1 MENFNFKT
9 LGEFEKSMRQAPK
22 TQLSEEYTGNR
33 NLFDDVSKR
42 EKYKESIFDG
52 KSTTTDFITGETLH
66 KNRQATVNKYGVNK
80 ANYHTGQVDH
90 INPLEQVHST
100 AKKIPFLTDE
110 DVRIAAN
117 REWNYRFTQSHF
129 NQSKQSKTN
138 FEMAKKS
145 FQDGKYEE
153 GAKLISDGITSNALV
168 TAELGAR
175 ASKNAGEL
183 AVKTTYKTI
192 HDTAKSISPKLT
204 VEIKQQLGESVKNLK
219 QNIGEDLSAAAV
231 PMTISAVNALVCV
244 TKGEKSAKEAGKE
257 VAVQTG
263 AMVVTEELKKFGIN
277 TANQAIKQSG
287 IKLLQQTAKTNMVAN
302 AVAMG
307 FMVKDSVVSWID
319 GKINDEEFVE
329 QVARTGTLLA
339 AQSMGAVIM
348 AEQLGKAIGSTVIP
362 IPVVG
367 AIIGGIAASVACECM
382 FSLMDAAKNHIV
394 EDKRNLVAKIASEAL
409 EEMNYQRKILQEYL
423 EDEKLVFERN
433 ICYGFDAIID
443 GMYKNDAN
451 AIAGGLNVILGNF
464 DKKVA
469 FATEK
474 EFDDFFMDENA
485 VLKL

>member
-1 MENFNFKT
+1 
-9 LGEFEKSMRQAPK
+9 
-22 TQLSEEYTGNR
+22 
-33 NLFDDVSKR
+33 
-42 EKYKESIFDG
+42 
-52 KSTTTDFITGETLH
+52 
-66 KNRQATVNKYGVNK
+66 
-80 ANYHTGQVDH
+80 
-90 INPLEQVHST
+90 
-100 AKKIPFLTDE
+100 
-110 DVRIAAN
+110 
-117 REWNYRFTQSHF
+117 
-129 NQSKQSKTN
+129 
-138 FEMAKKS
+138 
-145 FQDGKYEE
+145 
-153 GAKLISDGITSNALV
+153 
-168 TAELGAR
+168 
-175 ASKNAGEL
+175 
-183 AVKTTYKTI
+183 
-192 HDTAKSISPKLT
+192 
-204 VEIKQQLGESVKNLK
+204 
-219 QNIGEDLSAAAV
+219 
-231 PMTISAVNALVCV
+231 
-244 TKGEKSAKEAGKE
+244 
-257 VAVQTG
+257 
-263 AMVVTEELKKFGIN
+263 MVVNEELKKFGIN
-277 TANQAIKQSG
+277 TANQALKQSG

-307 FMVKDSVVSWID
+307 FMVKDSVVSWVD
-319 GKINDEEFVE
+319 GKLNDEEFVE
-329 QVARTGTLLA
+329 QIARKGTLLA
-339 AQSMGAVIM
+339 AQSMGAVIV
-348 AEQLGKAIGSTVIP
+348 AEQLGKAIGTTVIP